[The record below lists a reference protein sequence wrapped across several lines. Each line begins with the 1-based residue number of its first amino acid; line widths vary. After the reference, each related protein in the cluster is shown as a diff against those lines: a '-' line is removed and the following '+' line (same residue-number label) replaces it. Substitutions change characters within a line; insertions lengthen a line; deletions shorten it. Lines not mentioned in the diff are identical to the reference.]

1 MANNMTVSDTIS
13 SYRKRRK
20 LPSPMIL
27 GLLAVILVLVG
38 IIIVL
43 IGFGGGGG
51 ILNIFATDTPTPT
64 ITPSPTNT
72 STPTE
77 TPTITPTATNTLTAT
92 PSAPYQYVVQ
102 QGDYLEKIATDHG
115 LGETGVSLILLLN
128 PYNATAG
135 TGIDPIAQTIYV
147 GQTIWLP
154 PPGMSFPTPTPWP
167 TGITPGTK
175 IIYFVLP
182 GDSLGSIALKCRSTV
197 EAIVAAN
204 KDILTDGATT
214 VISPGWLL
222 LVPVNIATPV
232 PTKIS
237 TATPSLTP
245 TP

>member
-1 MANNMTVSDTIS
+1 MTVSDTIS

-20 LPSPMIL
+20 SPTPIVI

-38 IIIVL
+38 IIIL
-43 IGFGGGGG
+43 IVGFGGGAGVRS
-51 ILNIFATDTPTPT
+51 LFATDTPTPT

-77 TPTITPTATNTLTAT
+77 TPTVTPTSTNTLTAT
-92 PSAPYQYVVQ
+92 PSAPYQYVIQ
-102 QGDYLEKIATDHG
+102 QNDYLETIAKDHG
-115 LGETGVSLILLLN
+115 LGDNGVVLILLLN
-128 PYNATAG
+128 PYNATTF
-135 TGIDPIAQTIYV
+135 TGIDPIEQTIYV

-154 PPGMSFPTPTPWP
+154 PPGMAFPTPTPWP
-167 TGITPGTK
+167 TNIPAGTK

-182 GDSLGSIALKCRSTV
+182 GDSLGSIALKCNSTID
-197 EAIVAAN
+197 AIVAAN
-204 KDILTDGATT
+204 KDVLADGATT

-222 LVPVNIATPV
+222 LVPINLVTPV
-232 PTKIS
+232 PTAIS

>member
-1 MANNMTVSDTIS
+1 MTVSDTIS

-20 LPSPMIL
+20 SPTPLVI
-27 GLLAVILVLVG
+27 GLLAIILVLVG
-38 IIIVL
+38 IIVL
-43 IGFGGGGG
+43 ILGFGGGSG
-51 ILNIFATDTPTPT
+51 IGSLFATDTPTPT

-77 TPTITPTATNTLTAT
+77 TPTVTPTATNTLTAT
-92 PSAPYQYVVQ
+92 PSAPYQYVIQ
-102 QGDYLEKIATDHG
+102 QNDYLETIAKDHG
-115 LGETGVSLILLLN
+115 LGDTGVVLILLLN
-128 PYNATAG
+128 PYNATTG

-167 TGITPGTK
+167 TNIKSGTK
-175 IIYFVLP
+175 ITYFVLP
-182 GDSLGSIALKCRSTV
+182 GDSLGSIALKCNSTIA
-197 EAIVAAN
+197 AIVAAN
-204 KDILTDGATT
+204 KDILADGEAT

-222 LVPVNIATPV
+222 LVPVNLVTPV
-232 PTKIS
+232 PTAIS

>member
-1 MANNMTVSDTIS
+1 MNVSETIS

-20 LPSPMIL
+20 TPTPLVI

-38 IIIVL
+38 IIIL
-43 IGFGGGGG
+43 ILGFSGRNGFT
-51 ILNIFATDTPTPT
+51 LFATDTPTPT

-77 TPTITPTATNTLTAT
+77 TSTITPTATNTLTPT
-92 PSAPYQYVVQ
+92 PSAPYQYVIQ

-115 LGETGVSLILLLN
+115 LGETGVVLILLLN
-128 PYNATAG
+128 PYNSTTG
-135 TGIDPIAQTIYV
+135 TGIEPIAQTIYV

-154 PPGMSFPTPTPWP
+154 PPGMSFPTSTPWP
-167 TGITPGTK
+167 TGIAPGTK
-175 IIYFVLP
+175 IVYFVLP
-182 GDSLGSIALKCRSTV
+182 GDSLGSIARKCNSTIA
-197 EAIVAAN
+197 AIVAAN
-204 KDILTDGATT
+204 KDVLTDGETT

-222 LVPVNIATPV
+222 LVPINLVTPV
-232 PTKIS
+232 PTAIS